1 MQEYDKEKSKA
12 HIIVRAKSNRVLDCG
27 DEESEKKL
35 WEKLMAQAVVGQIKL
50 YFKTLKSGCNIEKL
64 QLENINRL

>member
-1 MQEYDKEKSKA
+1 
-12 HIIVRAKSNRVLDCG
+12 
-27 DEESEKKL
+27 
-35 WEKLMAQAVVGQIKL
+35 MAQAVVGQIKL